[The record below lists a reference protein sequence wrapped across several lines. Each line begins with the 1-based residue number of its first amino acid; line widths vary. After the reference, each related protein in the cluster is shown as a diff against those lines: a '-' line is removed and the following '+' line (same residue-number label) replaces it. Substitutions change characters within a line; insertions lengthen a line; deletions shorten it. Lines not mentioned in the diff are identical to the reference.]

1 MTQTVTIDE
10 LYIEIKK
17 IQETMVRREDL
28 DALLDTIEI
37 LSDPEAMATIQKS
50 EDDIVAGRYREISSI
65 DDLLSEH
72 PDGMD
77 DNELGKKLQRL
88 KQDPLNTGGWLS
100 GALHGKKATRIAK
113 RYRLI
118 FLPDERERTVYLIAI
133 DHRRHIYGLR

>member
-65 DDLLSEH
+65 DDLLSET
-72 PDGMD
+72 P
-77 DNELGKKLQRL
+77 
-88 KQDPLNTGGWLS
+88 
-100 GALHGKKATRIAK
+100 
-113 RYRLI
+113 
-118 FLPDERERTVYLIAI
+118 
-133 DHRRHIYGLR
+133 

>member
-65 DDLLSEH
+65 DDLLSE
-72 PDGMD
+72 
-77 DNELGKKLQRL
+77 
-88 KQDPLNTGGWLS
+88 
-100 GALHGKKATRIAK
+100 
-113 RYRLI
+113 
-118 FLPDERERTVYLIAI
+118 LP
-133 DHRRHIYGLR
+133 